1 MEITS
6 AQLKELRDLTGI
18 SVMQCKRALEEAGG
32 DMDKAKII
40 LQKKGGEIALKKSD
54 RELGAGAIGSYVH
67 ATNEIA
73 ALVKLSCETDFVSKN
88 SEFVSLAKDIAMHV
102 AAQAPLYI
110 NRRQVDDVA
119 LTKAREVFSVEVKDK
134 PAEMQEK
141 ILAGKLDAY
150 FKDRILLEQPFI
162 KDPERTIG
170 DLINSAIQK
179 FGENIDTF
187 RFHTV
192 FNDRN
197 WILLINCNFTF
208 RKTFLL
214 RLNLLLK

>member
-54 RELGAGAIGSYVH
+54 RELGAGAIGSYIH
-67 ATNEIA
+67 ATGEVA

-88 SEFVSLAKDIAMHV
+88 PEFVALAKDIAMHV
-102 AAQAPLYI
+102 AAQSPLYVH
-110 NRRQVDDVA
+110 RSEVTEDV
-119 LTKAREVFSVEVKDK
+119 LNKAKEVFGEEVKDK
-134 PAEMQEK
+134 PADMQEK

-162 KDPERTIG
+162 KDDSKTIG
-170 DLINSAIQK
+170 DLVNNAIQK
-179 FGENIDTF
+179 FGENVVISAIT
-187 RFHTV
+187 RMSV
-192 FNDRN
+192 
-197 WILLINCNFTF
+197 
-208 RKTFLL
+208 K
-214 RLNLLLK
+214 